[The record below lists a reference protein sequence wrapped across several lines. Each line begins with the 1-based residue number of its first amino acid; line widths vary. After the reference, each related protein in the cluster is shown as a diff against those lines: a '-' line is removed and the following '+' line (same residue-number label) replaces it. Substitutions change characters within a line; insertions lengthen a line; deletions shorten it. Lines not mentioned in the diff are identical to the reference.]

1 MDALD
6 ARQAHYQKMTAA
18 PIPKLVLTL
27 AAPTVVSMLVTA
39 VYNMAD
45 TFFVSQLGTSAS
57 GAVGIVFSL
66 MAVIQAIGFTL
77 GMGAGS
83 LVSRCLGGRQDAAA
97 SRYAA
102 TAFYTAIGFGLAL
115 TVLGRL
121 YMDPLMALLG
131 ATPTILPFARD
142 YAFYILLAAPVMTA
156 SFVMNNL
163 LRAEGKAAFSMVG
176 LTLGGVLN
184 MLLDPLFIF
193 GLGLGIAGAALATCL
208 SQCVSFGI
216 LLSFFLRGKA
226 QTSLHPRCAKG
237 GAGCLGLI
245 LKTGFPSLARQG
257 LASIASVLLNKSAAV
272 YGDAAVAAM
281 AIVGRIFM
289 LIFSVMLGI
298 GQGFQPV
305 CGYNYGAQQYGRV
318 RQAFFFTLLMGEA
331 AMGVL
336 AAAGFVAAP
345 DIVRLF
351 RNDAAVV
358 TTGAFAFRCQC
369 IALLTMPVS
378 TCANMLFQSIGQS
391 GKATFLSCLRQGIY
405 FIPLI
410 GLLPAFLGI
419 AGVQITQPL
428 ADLFTFVTSLPFI
441 LLFFRRLPPGPAGE
455 SALLPKENI

>member
-1 MDALD
+1 MRSKQD
-6 ARQAHYQKMTAA
+6 QYQKMTAT
-18 PIPKLVLTL
+18 PIPRLVLTL

-39 VYNMAD
+39 IYNMAD
-45 TFFVSQLGTSAS
+45 TYFVSQLGTSAS
-57 GAVGIVFSL
+57 GAVGIVFSI
-66 MAVIQAIGFTL
+66 MAVIQAVGFTL

-83 LVSRCLGGRQDAAA
+83 LVSRSLGAQDTDAA

-102 TAFYTAIGFGLAL
+102 TAFYTAIAFGLGL

-121 YMDPLMALLG
+121 WMDPLMNLLG

-142 YAFYILLAAPVMTA
+142 YAFYILLAAPVMAA

-193 GLGLGIAGAALATCL
+193 GLGLGIAGAALATGL
-208 SQCVSFGI
+208 SQCVSFCI

-226 QTSLHPRCAKG
+226 QTSLHPRHAR
-237 GAGCLGLI
+237 GAARCLGPI
-245 LKTGFPSLARQG
+245 LKTGFPSFLRQG
-257 LASIASVLLNKSAAV
+257 LGSVASVLLNKSAAV

-305 CGYNYGAQQYGRV
+305 CGYNYGAKKYGRV
-318 RQAFFFTLLMGEA
+318 RQAYRFTLLAGEL
-331 AMGVL
+331 AMGIL
-336 AAAGFVAAP
+336 AAIGLAVAP
-345 DIVRLF
+345 WLVGLF
-351 RNDAAVV
+351 RDDAAVIA
-358 TTGAFAFRCQC
+358 TGSFAVRCQC
-369 IALLTMPVS
+369 VALLFMPFA
-378 TCANMLFQSIGQS
+378 TCTSMLFQSVGQS
-391 GKATFLSCLRQGIY
+391 GRAMFVSCLRQGLC

-410 GLLPAFLGI
+410 TILPALWGL
-419 AGVQITQPL
+419 AGVQTAQAL
-428 ADLFTFVTSLPFI
+428 ADLCTFLICIPFAAA
-441 LLFFRRLPPGPAGE
+441 FFRALPAEPGEAGAAPE
-455 SALLPKENI
+455 G

>member
-1 MDALD
+1 MKHLD
-6 ARQAHYQKMTAA
+6 ARQAQYQKMTAT
-18 PIPKLVLTL
+18 PIPRLVLTL

-83 LVSRCLGGRQDAAA
+83 LVSRCLGSRQDAAA

-121 YMDPLMALLG
+121 CMDPLMALLG

-176 LTLGGVLN
+176 LTTGGVLN

-193 GLGLGIAGAALATCL
+193 GFKLGIAGAALATCL

-226 QTSLHPRCAKG
+226 QTSLQPRHAR
-237 GAGCLGLI
+237 GAAACLGPI
-245 LKTGFPSLARQG
+245 IKTGFPSLSRQG
-257 LASIASVLLNKSAAV
+257 LASMASVLLNKSAAV

-289 LIFSVMLGI
+289 LVFSVMLGI

-305 CGYNYGAQQYGRV
+305 CGYNYGAKRYGRV
-318 RQAFFFTLLMGEA
+318 RQAFFFTLLLGEA

-336 AAAGFVAAP
+336 ALGGFAAAP
-345 DIVRLF
+345 HIVGIF
-351 RNDAAVV
+351 RDDPAVV
-358 TTGAFAFRCQC
+358 TTGAFALRCQC
-369 IALLTMPVS
+369 AALLTMPAS

-391 GKATFLSCLRQGIY
+391 GKATILSCLRQGIY

-410 GLLPAFLGI
+410 GLLPAVLGI
-419 AGVQITQPL
+419 AGVQTAQAI
-428 ADLFTFVTSLPFI
+428 ADLLTFLTSLPFI
-441 LLFFRRLPPGPAGE
+441 LFFFKTLPAGPAGE
-455 SALLPKENI
+455 DEMPKENI

>member
-1 MDALD
+1 
-6 ARQAHYQKMTAA
+6 MTGA

-66 MAVIQAIGFTL
+66 MAIIQAIGFTL

-83 LVSRCLGGRQDAAA
+83 LVSRCLGSRQDAAA

-102 TAFYTAIGFGLAL
+102 TAFYTAIGFGLIL

-121 YMDPLMALLG
+121 FMDPLMALLG

-193 GLGLGIAGAALATCL
+193 GFGFGIAGAALATGL

-226 QTSLHPRCAKG
+226 QTSLHPRHAKG
-237 GAGCLGLI
+237 AAGCLLPI
-245 LKTGFPSLARQG
+245 IKTGFPSLSRQG

-305 CGYNYGAQQYGRV
+305 CGYNYGAKRYTRV
-318 RQAFFFTLLMGEA
+318 RQAFFFTLLLGEI

-345 DIVRLF
+345 EIVRLF

-358 TTGAFAFRCQC
+358 KTGSFAFRCQC

-419 AGVQITQPL
+419 SGVQIAQPL
-428 ADLFTFVTSLPFI
+428 ADLFTFCTSLPFI
-441 LLFFRRLPPGPAGE
+441 LLFFRRLPPEPADE
-455 SALLPKENI
+455 SAGLPDAGLPKENI

>member
-1 MDALD
+1 MESERA
-6 ARQAHYQKMTAA
+6 AQFQKMTAT

-39 VYNMAD
+39 IYNMAD
-45 TFFVSQLGTSAS
+45 TYFVSQLGTSAS
-57 GAVGIVFSL
+57 GAVGIVFSI
-66 MAVIQAIGFTL
+66 MAVIQAVGFTL

-83 LVSRCLGGRQDAAA
+83 LVSRSLGRRDDEAA

-102 TAFYTAIGFGLAL
+102 TAFYTAIAFGLCL
-115 TVLGRL
+115 TVTGQLF
-121 YMDPLMALLG
+121 MDPLMSLLG

-142 YAFYILLAAPVMTA
+142 YAVYILLAAPIMAA

-193 GLGLGIAGAALATCL
+193 GFKLGIAGAALATGL

-226 QTSLHPRCAKG
+226 QTSLNPKFA
-237 GAGCLGLI
+237 ASAVSCLGPI
-245 LKTGFPSLARQG
+245 LKTGFPSFLRQG
-257 LASIASVLLNKSAAV
+257 LGSVASVLLNKSAAV

-305 CGYNYGAQQYGRV
+305 CGYNYGAKRYDRV
-318 RQAFFFTLLMGEA
+318 RKAFWFTVLASEV
-331 AMGVL
+331 AMGLL
-336 AAAGFVAAP
+336 ATAGLVSAP
-345 DIVRLF
+345 WLVSLF
-351 RNDAAVV
+351 RKDALVIS
-358 TTGAFAFRCQC
+358 TGSFAIRCQC
-369 IALLTMPVS
+369 VALFFMPLS
-378 TCANMLFQSIGQS
+378 TCISMLFQSVGQS
-391 GKATFLSCLRQGIY
+391 GRAMFIACLRQGIC

-410 GLLPAFLGI
+410 LLLPAVWGL
-419 AGVQITQPL
+419 AGVQTAQAL
-428 ADLFTFVTSLPFI
+428 ADLCTFGICIPFTI
-441 LLFFRRLPPGPAGE
+441 LFFRTLPAEAETEAPSGE
-455 SALLPKENI
+455 MSE